1 VLKMAGLMIAA
12 ELALHRYCVVD
23 SANSDRRRR
32 GHHCVLR
39 YFTAGYPETAK
50 LSKDLLKLNKTG
62 KDAMRRLFAGGS
74 VRPRNGILE
83 DRVLLPE
90 EVMDLASSPD
100 CVTAKATS
108 GAGSRSQSRC
118 MNAEQTPA
126 GG

>member
-1 VLKMAGLMIAA
+1 MAGLMIAA

-23 SANSDRRRR
+23 SANSDRRR